1 MGKNELAVMKDFQI
15 VTGFEGMDPDLIEE
29 LKEEMADL
37 DEERGIACRQIK
49 VPSGGGKAY
58 EVEGDDPDDPEIM
71 KEVQGVILF
80 THRMNSYWSAA
91 YGS

>member
-49 VPSGGGKAY
+49 ETG
-58 EVEGDDPDDPEIM
+58 
-71 KEVQGVILF
+71 Q
-80 THRMNSYWSAA
+80 TAA
-91 YGS
+91 HMLS